1 MIQQNDTYILI
12 VDDEESHLNIL
23 EHKLA
28 HLGYT
33 NIMKAN
39 TYKAAVKLLEEH
51 EFNLVIL
58 DYYLDKGH
66 LGTELLQQKH
76 KNQQV
81 PVIFISSFYSE
92 DVLNQIVDFGP
103 VEFLPKG
110 VSEFD
115 LSKVIRLLF
124 NRLFQVQ
131 DSFKLKDF
139 MFVRYNK
146 LIKKLQVKE
155 IKYISVDGKYVELWY
170 QEKRYLVR
178 STLNEFLEKL
188 PENFI
193 KISQSHIINLN
204 FLDSIDTE
212 EYTVK
217 LGEIVLPYS
226 RNYKKELFNAYYLP

>member
-1 MIQQNDTYILI
+1 MITQSETYILI
-12 VDDEESHLNIL
+12 VDDEESHLKIL
-23 EHKLA
+23 EHKLVN
-28 HLGYT
+28 LGYS
-33 NIMKAN
+33 NITKAYS
-39 TYKAAVKLLEEH
+39 YKSALKLLEEQ
-51 EFNLVIL
+51 EFNLIIL

-66 LGTELLQQKH
+66 VSVELLNQKH
-76 KNQQV
+76 KNQHV
-81 PVIFISSFYSE
+81 PVIFISSFYSKE
-92 DVLNQIVDFGP
+92 VLNQIIDFGP
-103 VEFLPKG
+103 VEFLPKS
-110 VSEFD
+110 VTEFD
-115 LSKVIRLLF
+115 LSKVISLLF
-124 NRLFQVQ
+124 HRLFQVD

-155 IKYISVDGKYVELWY
+155 IKYISVDGKYVELWV

-204 FLDSIDTE
+204 FLESIDTI

-217 LGEIVLPYS
+217 LGDIVLPYS
-226 RNYKKELFNAYYLP
+226 RNYKKELYNAYYLP

>member
-23 EHKLA
+23 EYKLV
-28 HLGYT
+28 HLGYS
-33 NIMKAN
+33 NIIKAN
-39 TYKAAVKLLEEH
+39 SYKAAVKLLEEH

-146 LIKKLQVKE
+146 LIKKLHVKE
-155 IKYISVDGKYVELWY
+155 INYISVDGKYVEIWY

-178 STLNEFLEKL
+178 STLNDFLEKL

-204 FLDSIDTE
+204 FLDAIDTV

-217 LGEIVLPYS
+217 LGDIILPYS
-226 RNYKKELFNAYYLP
+226 RSYKKDLYNAYYLP